1 MRPWRSMLF
10 VPGHRTTWVEKAI
23 ASGADAITLD
33 LEDSVPQELKAEARA
48 QVRASIDWIRREGIN
63 IGVLVRVNGLST
75 GQAGFDMEAVV
86 GDGVDAIFAP
96 KVETALDVHR
106 FETLLD
112 YFEARNGGSDIKLVI
127 PMETAK
133 AVVNVEE
140 IASASPRVGAILGS
154 TAEHADVAREI
165 GFEWTDEGQE
175 TLAIRTR
182 VQLAARAAGVHPMT
196 GLWERIKDIDGLRE
210 FCMRGR
216 RIGFR
221 GQIAIHP
228 SHVPVINEVFG
239 PDPERRRFFE
249 GMIAAYETAAA
260 QGAGAVVYEGG
271 HIDKAHVDK
280 ARQWLAD
287 ADAVESMNVRFVAKD

>member
-10 VPGHRTTWVEKAI
+10 VPGHRTSWVDKAVD
-23 ASGADAITLD
+23 SGADAITLD
-33 LEDSVPQELKAEARA
+33 LEDSVPAELKAEART
-48 QVRASIDWIRREGIN
+48 QVRDSIERLRQENARLGI
-63 IGVLVRVNGLST
+63 LVRVNGLLT
-75 GQAGFDMEAVV
+75 GQTGFDMEAVV
-86 GDGVDAIFAP
+86 GPGVDAIFAP
-96 KVETALDVHR
+96 KVENGLDVQR

-112 YFEARNGGSDIKLVI
+112 FFEVRNGGKGINLVI

-140 IASASPRVGAILGS
+140 IASASPRVGGILGS

-165 GFEWTDEGQE
+165 GFEWTDEGLE

-196 GLWERIKDIDGLRE
+196 GLWERIQDLDGLRE
-210 FCMRGR
+210 FALRGR

-221 GQIAIHP
+221 GQIVIHP
-228 SHVPVINEVFG
+228 SHVPVVNEVFG
-239 PDPERRRFFE
+239 PDPEQRRFFE
-249 GMIAAYETAAA
+249 GMIKAYEAAEA

-280 ARQWLAD
+280 ARQWLAE
-287 ADAVESMNVRFVAKD
+287 AEQIESMNAH

>member
-10 VPGHRTTWVEKAI
+10 VPGHRTAWVEKAI

-33 LEDSVPQELKAEARA
+33 LEDSVPEELKPQARA
-48 QVRASIDWIRREGIN
+48 QVRESIDRIRQERTN
-63 IGVLVRVNGLST
+63 IGVLVRVNGLTT
-75 GQAGFDMEAVV
+75 GQTGFDLEAVV
-86 GDGVDAIFAP
+86 GPGVDAIFAP
-96 KVETALDVHR
+96 KIETAEDVLR

-112 YFEARNGGSDIKLVI
+112 YFEARNGGEDIKLVI

-140 IASASPRVGAILGS
+140 IAAASPRVGSILGS

-165 GFEWTDEGQE
+165 GFEWTDEGLE

-196 GLWERIKDIDGLRE
+196 GLWERIKDLDGLRE
-210 FCMRGR
+210 FCLRGR

-228 SHVPVINEVFG
+228 SHVQIINEVFG
-239 PDPERRRFFE
+239 PDAERRRFFE
-249 GMIAAYETAAA
+249 GMIEAYNAAA
-260 QGAGAVVYEGG
+260 AEGAGAVVYEGG

-280 ARQWLAD
+280 ARDWLAQ
-287 ADAVESMNVRFVAKD
+287 ADELENMNAR